1 MAEPKWKKT
10 DDMMGYCPTFL
21 IPCRYCGV
29 GLQMRFSIIYE
40 DCSFIV
46 KYKCPAC
53 GWFAVFEPETDKEYL
68 KGILAMRAGQNTI
81 TPTVEELVEDKAIKR
96 QLEGLGYFGGR

>member
-1 MAEPKWKKT
+1 MDKWEKT
-10 DDMMGYCPTFL
+10 GDIYGYRQTFA
-21 IPCRYCGV
+21 IPCRYCQTE
-29 GLQMRFSIIYE
+29 LQMRFSIIYE

-53 GWFAVFEPETDKEYL
+53 GWFAVFEPEADKEYL

-81 TPTVEELVEDKAIKR
+81 TPTVKELSEDKEIER
-96 QLEGLGYFGGR
+96 QLESLGYFGGR